1 MQKPSHAAFTA
12 SPKSSKSNP
21 RALRR
26 SVIPCVNSVNVPLI
40 CSQMLIILFRKSS
53 FVCHRCT
60 NAAAKSA
67 ITPTAAENPAVD
79 TFKAPVTAE
88 NPFLML
94 PRILGIFAIACI
106 SVPTTEITFPIA
118 ISNGEIA
125 ATAKAIFTIV
135 SFTCGSN

>member
-1 MQKPSHAAFTA
+1 MHSPSHAAFTT

-40 CSQMLIILFRKSS
+40 CSQMLIILFLKSS

-67 ITPTAAENPAVD
+67 ITPTAAANPAVD

-118 ISNGEIA
+118 ISKGEIA

-135 SFTCGSN
+135 SFVCGSN